1 MPQCDTQVTLCKY
14 RLEQP
19 ASKIAP
25 SIPWYATPPF
35 ADNRVAAASLSVESY
50 QLCLVVMPTR
60 IPSRPL
66 LTPLSRRES
75 PFRRHSQKVWCAAT
89 LDCLVLASSSGFV
102 RKRHAGSHLQGDILL
117 SVHQTRAK
125 NKYLTKI
132 RLDPKASHKSIL
144 RSGSRDGARFSVC
157 GAAGNAE
164 LASCRVDLYRRAG
177 GRGPCYACRS
187 GKWRSSRSCRLS
199 ADAMDAP
206 PQESVVKEGDTD
218 AMCA

>member
-1 MPQCDTQVTLCKY
+1 MCKY

-35 ADNRVAAASLSVESY
+35 ADNRVAAAALSVESY
-50 QLCLVVMPTR
+50 QLYLVVMPTR

-75 PFRRHSQKVWCAAT
+75 LFRRHSQEVWCAAT

-144 RSGSRDGARFSVC
+144 RSGE
-157 GAAGNAE
+157 AE
-164 LASCRVDLYRRAG
+164 MERVSPFVAQPATPNWRRA
-177 GRGPCYACRS
+177 ALIFTAALAAVALATHVVAVS
-187 GKWRSSRSCRLS
+187 SSRRNR
-199 ADAMDAP
+199 ADCQQMLWTHLLKR
-206 PQESVVKEGDTD
+206 V
-218 AMCA
+218 